1 MRSGHIE
8 SRQMLHR
15 RLVSLPAMAGLPVS
29 SAGFWKSA
37 RESASAAVSAT
48 ACLVRSSCVSSQAV
62 VIDGVGC
69 RCALIDLDRVYR
81 PAAKVEVLLRA
92 GDGGAD
98 RWCLSQ
104 K

>member
-1 MRSGHIE
+1 VPAVVALPHGLSG
-8 SRQMLHR
+8 SLVL
-15 RLVSLPAMAGLPVS
+15 RLVV
-29 SAGFWKSA
+29 
-37 RESASAAVSAT
+37 V
-48 ACLVRSSCVSSQAV
+48 AV